1 MLYVP
6 MKSAKKRSWRAAK
19 EALVAIRRV
28 GVGPGV
34 KIDSHRSSK
43 KLDAMLV
50 VSTCDRGWSDVVF
63 EAL

>member
-1 MLYVP
+1 